1 LSLKNQ
7 GSNAS
12 IINNGYNIKVA
23 IIGTRVICP
32 QGNKHGFHMMFLNQI
47 LSVKNNLFF
56 KYLQIFKLHELVTTL
71 NNQTQLLA
79 NICRMSTDKFWL
91 A

>member
-1 LSLKNQ
+1 MQALLTM
-7 GSNAS
+7 GT
-12 IINNGYNIKVA
+12 NIKVV

-32 QGNKHGFHMMFLNQI
+32 QGHKHGFHMMFLNQF

-56 KYLQIFKLHELVTTL
+56 KYLHIFKLHELVTTQ
-71 NNQTQLLA
+71 NNRTQFLA
-79 NICRMSTDKFWL
+79 NICRMSTAKFWL